1 MVDHDKEKEVL
12 DELKNMLEEVKRICD
27 LYDIKVFA
35 SLNLKH
41 NEMTAVMTNTNF
53 LSIVSLLV
61 CFIRAQL
68 EENFDKDEIE
78 PAIDYLVML
87 IEDKLNEK
95 IKTK

>member
-1 MVDHDKEKEVL
+1 MIDHDKEEVL
-12 DELKNMLEEVKRICD
+12 EKLEEILEEVKRVAD
-27 LYDIKVFA
+27 NYDIKLFA
-35 SLNLKH
+35 SLKH
-41 NEMTAVMTNTNF
+41 DEMATIKTNASF
-53 LSIVSLLV
+53 LSIISLFV
-61 CFIRAQL
+61 CFINAHL

>member
-12 DELKNMLEEVKRICD
+12 DELKSMLEEVKRICD

-41 NEMTAVMTNTNF
+41 DEMATIKTNASF
-53 LSIVSLLV
+53 LSIISLFI
-61 CFIRAQL
+61 CFINAHL
-68 EENFDKDEIE
+68 EENFDEDELE

>member
-1 MVDHDKEKEVL
+1 MIDHDKEEVL
-12 DELKNMLEEVKRICD
+12 TELEVMLEEVKKKADI
-27 LYDIKVFA
+27 YDIKLFA
-35 SLNLKH
+35 SLKH
-41 NEMTAVMTNTNF
+41 DEMATIKTNASF
-53 LSIVSLLV
+53 LSIISLFV
-61 CFIRAQL
+61 CFINAHL

>member
-1 MVDHDKEKEVL
+1 MIDHDKEEVL
-12 DELKNMLEEVKRICD
+12 EKLEEILEEVKRVAD
-27 LYDIKVFA
+27 NYDIKLFA
-35 SLNLKH
+35 SLKYD
-41 NEMTAVMTNTNF
+41 EMATIKTNASF
-53 LSIVSLLV
+53 LSIISLFV
-61 CFIRAQL
+61 CFINAHL

>member
-1 MVDHDKEKEVL
+1 MIDHDKEEVL
-12 DELKNMLEEVKRICD
+12 EKLEEILEQVKRVAD
-27 LYDIKVFA
+27 NYDIKLFA
-35 SLNLKH
+35 SLKH
-41 NEMTAVMTNTNF
+41 DEMATIKTNASF
-53 LSIVSLLV
+53 LSIISLFV
-61 CFIRAQL
+61 CFINAHL

>member
-1 MVDHDKEKEVL
+1 MIDHDKEEVL
-12 DELKNMLEEVKRICD
+12 EKLEEILEEVKRVAD
-27 LYDIKVFA
+27 NYDIKLFA
-35 SLNLKH
+35 SLKH
-41 NEMTAVMTNTNF
+41 DEMATIKTNASF
-53 LSIVSLLV
+53 LSIVSLFV
-61 CFIRAQL
+61 CFIGAHL

>member
-1 MVDHDKEKEVL
+1 MIDHDKEQVL
-12 DELKNMLEEVKRICD
+12 EKLEEILEEVKRVAD
-27 LYDIKVFA
+27 NYDIKLFA
-35 SLNLKH
+35 SLKH
-41 NEMTAVMTNTNF
+41 DEMATIKTNASF
-53 LSIVSLLV
+53 LSIISLFV
-61 CFIRAQL
+61 CFINAHL